1 MSSLIK
7 SHLYKKKRK
16 KQAKINNKLREK
28 LYGHL
33 AFASCCYCKLMFLV
47 EQLTI
52 EHLTPL
58 CQDGTNDPS
67 NIALA
72 CRKCNQDKGKEDW
85 EKVREMRKEIWTF

>member
-1 MSSLIK
+1 
-7 SHLYKKKRK
+7 
-16 KQAKINNKLREK
+16 
-28 LYGHL
+28 
-33 AFASCCYCKLMFLV
+33 MFLV